1 MTTSKSN
8 NMFKSALIAVLM
20 LSVTA
25 AIAQPVEGHSFP
37 IDSNTELI
45 SYAGVVDLPGKS
57 KDDLYKAAEAWVKE
71 FYSNPG
77 SFWVSRDAEKGKIE
91 GKYRFNLMKDVGGNR
106 IRSNSLIKYTL
117 TLWFKD
123 GKYRYRLSKI
133 NLKQTSYFPI
143 ERWLEEDQYSQ
154 EATRDYLNQVDEYA
168 KALVESLEEGM
179 KSTKATY
186 DEDDW

>member
-1 MTTSKSN
+1 ML
-8 NMFKSALIAVLM
+8 KSALIFLLT
-20 LSVTA
+20 LSITT
-25 AIAQPVEGHSFP
+25 AIAQPVEGHPYP

-45 SYAGVVDLPGKS
+45 SYAGVVELPGKTQN
-57 KDDLYKAAEAWVKE
+57 DLYKAAEAWVKD

-77 SFWVSRDAEKGKIE
+77 SFWVLRDAEKGKIE
-91 GKYRFNLMKDVGGNR
+91 GKYRFNLMKDIGGNR

-123 GKYRYRLSKI
+123 GKYRYRITKI
-133 NLKQTSYFPI
+133 NLKQTSYFPV

-154 EATRDYLNQVDEYA
+154 EATRDYLKQVEDYA

-179 KSTKATY
+179 KSTKSSY
-186 DEDDW
+186 NEDDW